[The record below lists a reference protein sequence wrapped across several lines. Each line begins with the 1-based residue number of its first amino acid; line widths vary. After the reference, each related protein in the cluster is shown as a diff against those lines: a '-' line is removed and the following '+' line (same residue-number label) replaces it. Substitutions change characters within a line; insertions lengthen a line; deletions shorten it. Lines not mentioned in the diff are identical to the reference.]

1 MVVSFM
7 NVRIL
12 ESMTDAFF
20 VLDKKWRFISLNSV
34 AEKLFG
40 KSRAFLLNR
49 CIWEEFPDL
58 SGSIFEQEYRRALEQ
73 QVAANFEAFFPVGK
87 IWVETRLDPHQDGV
101 SIYLRN
107 ISERKSVEADLLE
120 QSRLSRLE
128 AKVSRFLVRNH
139 SIPESLQYCTDAIAE
154 NLDITVAAIW
164 LYNRQRNCLELQGSR
179 LNPDTP
185 PAIINS
191 ELLSQPELPLD
202 GSIIGAIA
210 SNREPIYDLV
220 FPPFGDAMG
229 KIQRKLGDIRSD
241 PLFCNLDAQQTSRSA
256 KLYFIGYPLVL
267 EDRLIGVLAAWSD
280 RPFSNSLREGLAT
293 LTDNLAIDIDR
304 CQAKSALASRR
315 EALLFRLAN
324 QIRNSLDLD
333 TILQTAVREIRHLL
347 NVDCC
352 SYLWCWG
359 DIDRP
364 PSLSVSHEAESE
376 TYQTR
381 GIRTCPSEQ
390 LTFLARQIQQLK
402 TLRIEDVSRAD
413 LPHLDSGECETLM
426 TLLGEMEIQSLLLIP
441 LKTRSGH
448 LGAIACYQEQNV
460 RRWKDSEIELLR
472 GVVDQLALAIDQAEL
487 FAQTRATAL
496 AAQTQAREL
505 ELAMAELQHTQ
516 TQLIQT
522 EKMSSL
528 GQMIAGIAHE
538 INNPVNFISGNLSY
552 SNDYVQEILE
562 LLELYQKNYPHP
574 SEDIREF
581 AEAIDLGFIL
591 EDLPKTLSSMQVGA
605 ERIRNIVLSLKNFS
619 RLDQAE
625 MKAVDIHEGIDNTL
639 LILQHRLKAKGS
651 RPEIRVDKQYGD
663 LPEVE
668 CYAGQL
674 NQVFMNILSNGIDAL
689 VEASPPHSLT
699 ITTELEMGNEDSDKT
714 DGNAVIR
721 IKDNG
726 PGMEKE
732 THAHIFDPFFT
743 TKPVGK
749 GTGLGLA
756 ISYDIIVKKHR
767 GRLSCHSA
775 IGAGT
780 EFCISIPIAQPEQRH

>member
-7 NVRIL
+7 NVQIL
-12 ESMTDAFF
+12 ESITDAFF
-20 VLDKKWRFISLNSV
+20 VLDKMWRFVSLNSV
-34 AEKLFG
+34 AEKLLG
-40 KSRAFLLNR
+40 KNRTSLLDR

-58 SGSIFEQEYRRALEQ
+58 RESIFEQEYRRALEQ
-73 QVAANFEAFFPVGK
+73 QIATHFEAFFPVGK
-87 IWVETRLDPHQDGV
+87 IWVETHLAPHPEGISV
-101 SIYLRN
+101 CLRN
-107 ISERKSVEADLLE
+107 ISERKSIEVDLLE
-120 QSRLSRLE
+120 QSRLARLE
-128 AKVSRFLVRNH
+128 ARVSRFLVHNH
-139 SIPESLQYCTDAIAE
+139 SIPESLQYCTDAIAD

-164 LYNRQRNCLELQGSR
+164 LYNPQRDCLELQGSR

-185 PAIINS
+185 PAILNS

-210 SNREPIYDLV
+210 QNRQPVCDLV
-220 FPPFGDAMG
+220 FPPFGDTIS

-241 PLFCNLDAQQTSRSA
+241 PLFCNLDAHRSTPST
-256 KLYFIGYPLVL
+256 KLYFIGYPLIL
-267 EDRLIGVLAAWSD
+267 EEERLIGVLAAWSD
-280 RPFSNSLREGLAT
+280 RPFSTSLREGFAT
-293 LTDNLAIDIDR
+293 LADNLALDIDR
-304 CQAKSALASRR
+304 CQARSALASRR

-333 TILQTAVREIRHLL
+333 TILQTAVREIRNLL

-359 DIDRP
+359 NGNDSA
-364 PSLSVSHEAESE
+364 SLSVSHEAESE
-376 TYQTR
+376 TQTTR
-381 GIRTCPSEQ
+381 GIRTCPPEK
-390 LTFLARQIQQLK
+390 LAFLARQIEQLK
-402 TLRIEDVSRAD
+402 TIRIEDISQPH
-413 LPHLDSGECETLM
+413 LPHLPPRERSEWVEI
-426 TLLGEMEIQSLLLIP
+426 LGAIEIQSFLLIP

-448 LGAIACYQEQNV
+448 VGAIACSQERQI
-460 RRWKDSEIELLR
+460 RPWSDSEVELLR
-472 GVVDQLALAIDQAEL
+472 GVMDQLALAIDQAEL

-505 ELAMAELQHTQ
+505 ELTLAELKQTQ

-552 SNDYVQEILE
+552 TSDYVRDFLE
-562 LLELYQKNYPHP
+562 LLKIYQKNYPYP

-581 AEAIDLGFIL
+581 AEEIDLPFIL
-591 EDLPKTLSSMQVGA
+591 EDLPKTLSSMQIGA
-605 ERIRNIVLSLKNFS
+605 ERIRKIVLSLKNFS

-651 RPEIRVDKQYGD
+651 RPEILVNKKYGD

-674 NQVFMNILSNGIDAL
+674 NQVFMNILSNGLDAL
-689 VEASPPHSLT
+689 METPPPHCIT
-699 ITTELEMGNEDSDKT
+699 ITTEWEGEDPT
-714 DGNAVIR
+714 TGRAFIR
-721 IKDNG
+721 IRDNG
-726 PGMEKE
+726 AGMNEE
-732 THAHIFDPFFT
+732 TRSHIFDPFFT

-756 ISYDIIVKKHR
+756 ISYEIIVEKHR
-767 GRLSCHSA
+767 GQISCHS
-775 IGAGT
+775 IEGEWT
-780 EFCISIPIAQPEQRH
+780 EFHISIPIAQPEENK